1 MHLLDMILDRRYR
14 LTAAMGLLGVIVS
27 LPVMAENDPEA
38 PEVPAAMS
46 LDVTAVRQCMQANL
60 PTKSS
65 EQQVVL
71 KATDRAGSERELN
84 AKIYWRKDDDAR
96 VQANVKISQPLDLAG
111 SSYLLLERESRDDLF
126 MYLPATQ
133 RSKRIVGSMMSQP
146 LWGTDFSYED
156 IKRVQG
162 VLDDGD
168 VVRLEDHKLDERE
181 VFQLKLTPAAKEE
194 SPYSYML
201 LSVDQETCV
210 MSQIEFYAEQK
221 KPAKRLTVDPTAFKK
236 AEGRWYP
243 AVMKMTDIK
252 DGSYTT
258 LEISTIEFDKDL
270 PSRLFS
276 TNSFYRGN

>member
-1 MHLLDMILDRRYR
+1 MNNSCYRY
-14 LTAAMGLLGVIVS
+14 LIFIGSFWVFTGIGLSTAVANEE
-27 LPVMAENDPEA
+27 PTAEA
-38 PEVPAAMS
+38 PAAPG
-46 LDVTAVRQCMQANL
+46 LDVASVRQCMQANL
-60 PTKSS
+60 PQQSS

-71 KATDRAGSERELN
+71 KAVDRAGSERELK

-96 VQANVKISQPLDLAG
+96 VQANVKISHPLDLSG

-168 VVRLEDHKLDERE
+168 VVRLEDQTLDERE
-181 VFQLKLTPAAKEE
+181 TFQLKLTPAAEEE
-194 SPYSYML
+194 SPYRYML
-201 LSVDQETCV
+201 LNVDQETCV
-210 MSQIEFYAEQK
+210 MSQIEFFAEQET
-221 KPAKRLTVDPTAFKK
+221 PAKRLTVNPAAITKQAD
-236 AEGRWYP
+236 RWYP
-243 AVMKMTDIK
+243 SMMKMEDLK
-252 DGSYTT
+252 DGSHTT
-258 LEISTIEFDKDL
+258 LEVTAMEFDPDL

-276 TNSFYRGN
+276 SNSFHRGN